1 MDKDGRRERNTHTE
15 INREREIFL
24 TDIGYQCIFHMS
36 NYKANTMLTKG

>member
-24 TDIGYQCIFHMS
+24 TDIYQCIFHMS